1 MENNKNNPQKESVT
15 GYISLPKRVDAP
27 PLGVSMES
35 LETLTKMRKVK
46 RLGYV
51 IPQGKNILDVIWVS
65 TSVWYKPSTWRTG
78 YFTTK

>member
-1 MENNKNNPQKESVT
+1 MRNDDKSQPKQSVT
-15 GYISLPKRVDAP
+15 GYISLPKKVDAP

-46 RLGYV
+46 RLGYI
-51 IPQGKNILDVIWVS
+51 IPNGKNILDVIWIS
-65 TSVWYKPSTWRTG
+65 TSVWYKPSTWGQG